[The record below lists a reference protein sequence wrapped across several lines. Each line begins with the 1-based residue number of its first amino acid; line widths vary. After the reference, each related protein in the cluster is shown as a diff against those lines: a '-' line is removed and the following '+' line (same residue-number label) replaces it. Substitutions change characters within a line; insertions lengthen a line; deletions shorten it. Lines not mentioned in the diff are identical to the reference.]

1 LKKPATI
8 PFNFVLDQLLTLDP
22 TTKPMFGCHA
32 VYIGPKIML
41 ILRNKETH
49 TDDNGVWISTRTEH
63 HATLKKIFPSMRSIN
78 VLGIGET
85 NWQILPVDE
94 DNFEESALKVCELI
108 LKGDPRIG
116 NIPKSK
122 KKKKKS

>member
-1 LKKPATI
+1 
-8 PFNFVLDQLLTLDP
+8 
-22 TTKPMFGCHA
+22 
-32 VYIGPKIML
+32 ML

>member
-1 LKKPATI
+1 
-8 PFNFVLDQLLTLDP
+8 
-22 TTKPMFGCHA
+22 
-32 VYIGPKIML
+32 
-41 ILRNKETH
+41 
-49 TDDNGVWISTRTEH
+49 
-63 HATLKKIFPSMRSIN
+63 MRSIN

>member
-8 PFNFVLDQLLTLDP
+8 PFNFVLDQLFTLDP